1 MVTNNTSISSMNI
14 YDETQF
20 KNNQNNKL
28 HDIKNNTKE
37 VASEIEQQEQL
48 NKSVEQTIQA
58 DANKFAQKTT
68 SDIRAAL
75 MRQLNSPFPLVSTEV
90 LLKTI

>member
-28 HDIKNNTKE
+28 HDIKSNTKE

-48 NKSVEQTIQA
+48 NKSVDQTIQA

-68 SDIRAAL
+68 SDIRATL

>member
-1 MVTNNTSISSMNI
+1 MVTNNSSISSMNI
-14 YDETQF
+14 YDSTEF
-20 KNNQNNKL
+20 KNNQKSRLN
-28 HDIKNNTKE
+28 DIKNNTKE
-37 VASEIEQQEQL
+37 VASDIQQREQV
-48 NKSVEQTIQA
+48 NASVEQTIQS
-58 DANKFAQKTT
+58 DVNKYARKTD